1 MWFELAIERQR
12 ATAHPGSDGD
22 VAALENA
29 GLLSRRRQIEAH
41 HVIEVAAVENENAG
55 AIVYARARIRGRDE
69 AAQHRRDAFG
79 IDRELEPG
87 QRLLRR
93 PVALTGLQVEQSLG
107 IDGDGIGLHRR
118 RGGHSAGND
127 LALHQ
132 QALNARIDQAGSEL
146 REIENADHER
156 EQPRHVEKNDAPA
169 QARKS
174 DADKEMPALQ
184 QEDGKAPSPSF
195 RERCPV
201 LALLLFQLDLEA
213 FQRFIESAKAQRSCA
228 GKELPAFG
236 DEFAEAAQPY
246 DRERQWTLVGT
257 LRLDGCREVV
267 RRAIVPSDSD
277 EERRAVLP
285 PRRALQGGFCKR
297 QEAVKATPGVE
308 HEEAKAPAF
317 GQ

>member
-1 MWFELAIERQR
+1 CDLTVALAALWFELAIERQR
-12 ATAHPGSDGD
+12 AAAHPGSDGD

-69 AAQHRRDAFG
+69 AAQH
-79 IDRELEPG
+79 
-87 QRLLRR
+87 
-93 PVALTGLQVEQSLG
+93 
-107 IDGDGIGLHRR
+107 
-118 RGGHSAGND
+118 
-127 LALHQ
+127 
-132 QALNARIDQAGSEL
+132 
-146 REIENADHER
+146 
-156 EQPRHVEKNDAPA
+156 RHVEKNDAPA

-213 FQRFIESAKAQRSCA
+213 FQRFIESAKAQGSCA

-236 DEFAEAAQPY
+236 HEFA
-246 DRERQWTLVGT
+246 
-257 LRLDGCREVV
+257 
-267 RRAIVPSDSD
+267 
-277 EERRAVLP
+277 
-285 PRRALQGGFCKR
+285 
-297 QEAVKATPGVE
+297 
-308 HEEAKAPAF
+308 
-317 GQ
+317 